1 LNDPVLPGATLGIL
15 GSGQLGRMLA
25 QSARRM
31 GYRVHT
37 FSPTADSPTGQIA
50 DRETVAAYED
60 LDAIERFARD
70 VDAVTFEFENISSAA
85 ANAAARHGPVRP
97 RGEVL
102 HLCQNRWRE
111 KHALTAAGLPTA
123 PYAAVESL
131 EALLAAIA
139 RLGTPCILKTAGFG
153 YDGKGQARINTAD
166 DAVAAWASIGGG
178 PAILEGVVD
187 FAAEL
192 SVVAARGATGERVD
206 FGVIE
211 NRHVDHIL
219 DVSIADAPLDE
230 AQTTRA
236 REIAATVM
244 EAFDVVGVLCVELF
258 VDRRGELLV
267 NELAPRPHNSGHL
280 TIEACASS
288 QFDQQLRAV
297 CGLPL
302 GDTTRRQPTAM
313 ANLLGDLWADGEP
326 DWTAALADP
335 AVNLHLYG
343 KAEPRAGRKMGHL
356 TASAASRD
364 EAVRR
369 VRTARAA
376 LVRASNP

>member
-1 LNDPVLPGATLGIL
+1 MSHPILPGATVGIL

-37 FSPTADSPTGQIA
+37 LSPGADSPTGQIA
-50 DRETVAAYED
+50 DREVIAAYD
-60 LDAIERFARD
+60 DQAAIARFARD
-70 VDAVTFEFENISSAA
+70 VDVVTFEFENIAAESAA
-85 ANAAARHGPVRP
+85 VAARYVPVRP
-97 RGEVL
+97 RGDVL
-102 HLCQNRWRE
+102 HITQNRHRE

-123 PYAAVESL
+123 RYEAVASL
-131 EALLAAIA
+131 EQLHDAIG

-153 YDGKGQARINTAD
+153 YDGKGQVRITAETD
-166 DAVAAWASIGGG
+166 PAAAWRMIGAGA
-178 PAILEGVVD
+178 AIVEAMVD
-187 FAAEL
+187 FEAEL
-192 SVVAARGATGERVD
+192 SVVAARGVDGAQVD
-206 FGVIE
+206 FGVTE

-219 DVSIADAPLDE
+219 DISVADMPLDP
-230 AQTTRA
+230 AQTARA
-236 REIAATVM
+236 HEIAGTVM
-244 EAFDVVGVLCVELF
+244 REFDVVGVLCIEMFLTR
-258 VDRRGELLV
+258 DGDLLV

-302 GDTTRRQPTAM
+302 GETARRVPTAM
-313 ANLLGDLWADGEP
+313 ANLLGDHWESGEP
-326 DWTAALADP
+326 DWAAALADP

-343 KAEPRAGRKMGHL
+343 KAEPRPGRKMGHL
-356 TASAASRD
+356 TASAPSRD

-369 VRTARAA
+369 VTQARSALLRTR
-376 LVRASNP
+376 NT

>member
-1 LNDPVLPGATLGIL
+1 MSRPILPGATIGIL

-37 FSPTADSPTGQIA
+37 LSPAADSPTGQIA
-50 DRETVAAYED
+50 DREVVAAYDD
-60 LDAIERFARD
+60 LEAIARFARD
-70 VDAVTFEFENISSAA
+70 VDVVTFEFENIAAESAA
-85 ANAAARHGPVRP
+85 VAARHVPVRP
-97 RGEVL
+97 KGDVL
-102 HLCQNRWRE
+102 HLTQNRYRE

-123 PYAAVESL
+123 RYEAVDSL
-131 EALLAAIA
+131 EQLHDAIA
-139 RLGTPCILKTAGFG
+139 RLGMPCILKTAGFG
-153 YDGKGQARINTAD
+153 YDGKGQARITAD
-166 DAVAAWASIGGG
+166 SDPADAWQAIGAGA
-178 PAILEGVVD
+178 AILEAVVD
-187 FAAEL
+187 FEAEL
-192 SVVAARGATGERVD
+192 SVVAARGPDGAQVD
-206 FGVIE
+206 FGLIE

-219 DVSIADAPLDE
+219 DVSIADMPLTPG
-230 AQTTRA
+230 QTARA

-244 EAFDVVGVLCVELF
+244 REFDVVGVLCIEMFLTR
-258 VDRRGELLV
+258 DGELLI

-302 GDTTRRQPTAM
+302 GDTTRHAPTAM
-313 ANLLGDLWADGEP
+313 ANLLGDLWNGGEP
-326 DWTAALADP
+326 DWAAALADP

-343 KAEPRAGRKMGHL
+343 KAEARPGRKMGHL

-369 VRTARAA
+369 VTQARSA
-376 LVRASNP
+376 LLRPRNT

>member
-1 LNDPVLPGATLGIL
+1 MTDPVLPGATLGIL

-37 FSPTADSPTGQIA
+37 LSPATDSPTGQIA

-85 ANAAARHGPVRP
+85 ADVAARHGPVRP

-123 PYAAVESL
+123 PYEAVESL
-131 EALLAAIA
+131 DALPAAIA

-153 YDGKGQARINTAD
+153 YDGKGQARINTPD
-166 DAVAAWASIGGG
+166 DAPAAWAAIGRG

-192 SVVAARGATGERVD
+192 SVVAARGAAGDQVD

-219 DVSIADAPLDE
+219 DVSIADAPLTD
-230 AQTTRA
+230 AQITRA

-258 VDRRGELLV
+258 LDQNGELLV

-280 TIEACASS
+280 TIEACPSS

-302 GDTTRRQPTAM
+302 GDTQRQRPTAM
-313 ANLLGDLWADGEP
+313 ANLVGDLWAQGEP
-326 DWTAALADP
+326 DWAAALSAP
-335 AVNLHLYG
+335 SVNLHLYG
-343 KAEPRAGRKMGHL
+343 KAEPRPGRKMGHL
-356 TASAASRD
+356 TASAPDRD

-369 VRTARAA
+369 VQAARAA
-376 LVRASNP
+376 LVRPPNP

>member
-1 LNDPVLPGATLGIL
+1 MTDPVLPGATLGIL

-37 FSPTADSPTGQIA
+37 FSPATDSPTGQIA

-85 ANAAARHGPVRP
+85 ADVAARHGPVRP

-111 KHALTAAGLPTA
+111 KHALTDAGLPTA
-123 PYAAVESL
+123 PYEAVESL
-131 EALLAAIA
+131 EMLSAAIA

-166 DAVAAWASIGGG
+166 DAAAAWAAIGRG

-192 SVVAARGATGERVD
+192 SVVAARGAAGDQVD

-219 DVSIADAPLDE
+219 DVSIADAPLTD
-230 AQTTRA
+230 AQITRA

-258 VDRRGELLV
+258 LDQNGGLLV

-280 TIEACASS
+280 TIEACPSS

-302 GDTTRRQPTAM
+302 GETQRQRPTAM
-313 ANLLGDLWADGEP
+313 ANLLGDLWAHGEP
-326 DWTAALADP
+326 DWVAALSAP
-335 AVNLHLYG
+335 SVNLHLYG
-343 KAEPRAGRKMGHL
+343 KAEPRPGRKMGHL
-356 TASAASRD
+356 TASAPDRD

-369 VRTARAA
+369 VQAARAA
-376 LVRASNP
+376 LVRPLNP